1 MSKIIK
7 YILSILKDFIVGL
20 LQTVFILLFG
30 GIIAFTLLV
39 ISSILPIIVANLT
52 ESIFLFILTYVVEF
66 ILLDLLLDGQSDTI
80 DYFKNKWRKMQ

>member
-1 MSKIIK
+1 MNKLIK
-7 YILSILKDFIVGL
+7 YILSILKDFVVGL
-20 LQTVFILLFG
+20 LQIVFILLFG

-80 DYFKNKWRKMQ
+80 DYFKNKWRDL